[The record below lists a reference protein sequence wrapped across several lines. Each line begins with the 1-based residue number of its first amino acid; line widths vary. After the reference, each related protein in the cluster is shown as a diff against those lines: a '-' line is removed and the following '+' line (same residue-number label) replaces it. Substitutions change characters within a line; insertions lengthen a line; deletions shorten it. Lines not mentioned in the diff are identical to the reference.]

1 MHVMIYIS
9 TSRSIDK
16 IYCLCYYVNMATQ
29 ATQTTH
35 QTKSLLDKFHLDY
48 ELDKTWRDAKRDVKL
63 RTTNKH

>member
-1 MHVMIYIS
+1 
-9 TSRSIDK
+9 
-16 IYCLCYYVNMATQ
+16 MAQQ